1 MDQSKSQKK
10 NQIIFLMEGNENTTY
25 QKLWAIPKAVIRVKF
40 IGTANKAN
48 RRKEIK
54 VRREAKEVENRK
66 NIKEN
71 QGNQKLFCF

>member
-1 MDQSKSQKK
+1 
-10 NQIIFLMEGNENTTY
+10 MERNENTTC

-54 VRREAKEVENRK
+54 VRREA
-66 NIKEN
+66 
-71 QGNQKLFCF
+71 